1 MLSVIVSVI
10 VVSVVEIEL
19 NSIGTTVS
27 LLSPESSLRVA
38 RESYEIF
45 SGLQRR
51 LIQQIR
57 PQGKARL
64 QLSTFFALST
74 RVTNIFMKSFYLV

>member
-1 MLSVIVSVI
+1 MLSVIVSVT

-57 PQGKARL
+57 PQGN
-64 QLSTFFALST
+64 QGF
-74 RVTNIFMKSFYLV
+74 SFQHPLRHQPE